1 MVAGRQR
8 REDDKQWRRNG
19 NVLRAL
25 HSTIGILQMIEVCWT
40 GQGTLSNSIGV
51 GGSTDGSSND
61 SISL

>member
-1 MVAGRQR
+1 MWWLG
-8 REDDKQWRRNG
+8 DKGERMTNNG
-19 NVLRAL
+19 DEMEKSCEHFIAQ
-25 HSTIGILQMIEVCWT
+25 GILQMIEVCWT